1 MSDRLPVTVITGF
14 LGAGKTTLLRH
25 LLINSGQRLAVMV
38 NEFGT
43 VGLDGDLIRSC
54 GFCPDEELDGRLVEL
69 NNGCLCCTV
78 QDDFLP
84 TMETLLARADQLD
97 GIVVETSGLALP
109 RPLLQALE
117 WPEIRA
123 RVHVNGVVTVVD
135 GEALNN
141 GSPVGDPEALE
152 RQRQED
158 PSLDHL
164 TAIDELFADQLQAA
178 DLVLVSRSDR
188 LETTE
193 LDQIQQSLV
202 PQIRTGTSVIPMTR
216 GQVDPSLLL
225 GVEHQTSGDHDHDH
239 DHAHEHEHE
248 HEHHDHHD
256 HAHDH
261 HDHTHLDVEGGN
273 VRFEGVIQRADFER
287 LLPPFVTEH
296 QVVRLKGRVWLAG
309 KSLPLQVQ
317 MVGPR
322 LETWFEAA
330 PDQAWTPKSQSGVD
344 LVVIGFDP
352 TASEKLRTIL
362 LDATH

>member
-1 MSDRLPVTVITGF
+1 MSERLPVTVITGF

-54 GFCPDEELDGRLVEL
+54 GFCPEDEIDGRLVEL

-164 TAIDELFADQLQAA
+164 TAIDELFADQLQSA
-178 DLVLVSRSDR
+178 DLVLVSRSDC
-188 LETTE
+188 LDPTE

-202 PQIRTGTSVIPMTR
+202 PKIRTGTSVVPMTR

-225 GVEHQTSGDHDHDH
+225 GVERKTSVDHDDHDHD
-239 DHAHEHEHE
+239 
-248 HEHHDHHD
+248 
-256 HAHDH
+256 HDH

-287 LLPPFVTEH
+287 ILPTFVTEH
-296 QVVRLKGRVWLAG
+296 QVVRLKGRVWLPG

-330 PDQAWTPKSQSGVD
+330 PDHAWTPESRSGVD

-352 TASEKLRTIL
+352 KASEKLTTVL
-362 LDATH
+362 VDASQ

>member
-1 MSDRLPVTVITGF
+1 MSERLPVTVITGF

-54 GFCPDEELDGRLVEL
+54 GFCPEEEIDGRLVEL

-164 TAIDELFADQLQAA
+164 TAIDELFADQLQSA
-178 DLVLVSRSDR
+178 DLVLVSRSDC
-188 LETTE
+188 LEPTE
-193 LDQIQQSLV
+193 LNQIQQSLV
-202 PQIRTGTSVIPMTR
+202 PKIRTGTSVIPMTR

-225 GVEHQTSGDHDHDH
+225 GVERTTSADHDH
-239 DHAHEHEHE
+239 HEHE
-248 HEHHDHHD
+248 HEHHDHDHHG
-256 HAHDH
+256 HAHAH

-273 VRFEGVIQRADFER
+273 VRFEGIVQRADLER
-287 LLPPFVTEH
+287 ILPAFATEH
-296 QVVRLKGRVWLAG
+296 QVVRLKGRVWLPG

-330 PDQAWTPKSQSGVD
+330 PNQAWSPESRSGVD

-352 TASEKLRTIL
+352 TASEKLSAL
-362 LDATH
+362 LLKLN